1 MKKSFIFLTLLMM
14 VMPLWGFTW
23 KAQWIE
29 AQDNRDQVNTW
40 QVFRKTVNLKHRPDS
55 LIARIAV
62 DSKYWMWIN
71 GECVVFEGG
80 LKRGP
85 APHDTY

>member
-29 AQDNRDQVNTW
+29 AQDNR
-40 QVFRKTVNLKHRPDS
+40 S
-55 LIARIAV
+55 
-62 DSKYWMWIN
+62 
-71 GECVVFEGG
+71 GEYLAGVPQDGQSQ
-80 LKRGP
+80 
-85 APHDTY
+85 A